1 MRRYLAG
8 LLLLSLLGSA
18 GAEGV
23 YRWVDKD
30 GVTHFGDRPEASW
43 AERMNV
49 DPLAKSG
56 SVGASSEALQG
67 DQQPMIIMY
76 SAEWCGVCKK
86 AKAYFSKHNVNYS
99 DYDVEKSPRG
109 ISFYSKL
116 QHKSVPQFMINGR
129 RVAGFTKSNF
139 DNTLG
144 IKDD

>member
-1 MRRYLAG
+1 MRRYISG

-18 GAEGV
+18 AAEGV
-23 YRWVDKD
+23 YRWVDRD

-43 AERMNV
+43 AERV
-49 DPLAKSG
+49 EIAPLAKSG
-56 SVGASSEALQG
+56 STGANESPVAE
-67 DQQPMIIMY
+67 QPPTSIMY

-86 AKAYFSKHNVNYS
+86 AKAYFSRHNVNYS

-109 ISFYSKL
+109 ISFYGRL

-129 RVAGFTKSNF
+129 RVAGFSKSNF
-139 DNTLG
+139 DNLLG